1 MPFSLI
7 LDLLVALLLVV
18 MIGYAVALNR
28 RLGSL
33 RQDKSELQKLAAS
46 FGGAT
51 MRAEESIDRL
61 KNMTDTLQRCIDKA
75 QALHD
80 DLTFLIDRGDTA
92 ADRLEETVRGMRREQ
107 DQTFPLGDNPGG
119 AGNIKAAE
127 NRGNDKKV
135 ETVGESE
142 AELELL
148 KALQATR

>member
-33 RQDKSELQKLAAS
+33 RQDKSELQELAAS

-51 MRAEESIDRL
+51 MRAEESINRL
-61 KNMTDTLQRCIDKA
+61 KNMTDTLQHSIDKA

-92 ADRLEETVRGMRREQ
+92 ADRLEERVRGIRREQ
-107 DQTFPLGDNPGG
+107 GQAYPPAGNPGG
-119 AGNIKAAE
+119 AENNKAAG

-135 ETVGESE
+135 EPVGESA

>member
-33 RQDKSELQKLAAS
+33 RQDKSELQELASS

-51 MRAEESIDRL
+51 MRAEESINRL
-61 KNMTDTLQRCIDKA
+61 KNMTDTLQQCIDKA

-92 ADRLEETVRGMRREQ
+92 ADRLEETVRQIRQEQ
-107 DQTFPLGDNPGG
+107 DQTNPPGNNLGG
-119 AGNIKAAE
+119 AE
-127 NRGNDKKV
+127 NDKAT
-135 ETVGESE
+135 ETLGNNKELETAGKSE
-142 AELELL
+142 AELDLL
-148 KALQATR
+148 KALQAAS